1 MTGDVRMK
9 KDFYYPSNDGLTQIH
24 ATEWI
29 PDQEIEAVVQICHGM
44 VEYIE
49 RYSEFADY
57 LTEQGI
63 YVTGHD
69 HLGHGQSVN
78 KEEEHGYFDA
88 AKGNEYIIGDIHKLR
103 EITQE
108 KHPDVPYILL
118 GHSMGSFLLRQYLT
132 VYSQGL
138 SGAVIMGTGWKG
150 KALLN
155 MGQIL
160 CRIIAAFKGWKHRSP
175 LVDNLSFG
183 SYNKRFEPGNTSK
196 DWITSDKKKCAEYA
210 GDPLCSFVF
219 TVSAY
224 YQMFEGMK
232 VLTEKERTA
241 NIIKDLPV
249 LIVSGAD
256 DPVGDF
262 GKGVQKVY
270 EQFREAG
277 IRHVAMKLYEGDRHE
292 ILNETDRELVYEDI
306 YEWISEKIRIQNKIH
321 DD

>member
-9 KDFYYPSNDGLTQIH
+9 KDFYYPSRDGLTQIH
-24 ATEWI
+24 AAEWI
-29 PDQEIEAVVQICHGM
+29 PDQEIKAVVQICHGM

-78 KEEEHGYFDA
+78 KEEEHGFFDT

-103 EITQE
+103 EMTQE

-138 SGAVIMGTGWKG
+138 AGAVIMGTGWKG
-150 KALLN
+150 KALLT
-155 MGQIL
+155 MGQTL

-183 SYNKRFEPGNTSK
+183 SYNKRFEPGNTPK
-196 DWITSDKKKCAEYA
+196 DWITSDKKKCAEYVS
-210 GDPLCSFVF
+210 DPLCSFVF

-232 VLTEKERTA
+232 VLTKKESTE
-241 NIIKDLPV
+241 NIKKDLPV
-249 LIVSGAD
+249 FIVSGAE

-270 EQFREAG
+270 EQFRGAG
-277 IRHVAMKLYEGDRHE
+277 IQDVTMKLYEGDRHE

-306 YEWISEKIRIQNKIH
+306 YQWISEIIRVS
-321 DD
+321 